1 MQGYQLISKIR
12 IPARAY
18 QLKQVRCIVNN
29 ALRKTVLSI
38 EEVDRGVL
46 AINEAC
52 MNIIQHAYKQNEIG
66 EIILEIYKNAEE
78 ILFRLT
84 DFAPPVDECTIKGR
98 DWEDI
103 RPGGLGV
110 HFMCEGMDKIKYR
123 HLPDGA
129 GNILEMIKKF
139 PK

>member
-1 MQGYQLISKIR
+1 VQGYQLISKVR
-12 IPARAY
+12 VPARPY
-18 QLKQVRCIVNN
+18 QLKQVRCIVKN
-29 ALRKTVLSI
+29 ALSITKLTVD
-38 EEVDRGVL
+38 EVDRGVL

-52 MNIIQHAYKQNEIG
+52 MNIIQHGYKQNENG

-78 ILFRLT
+78 MLFRLT
-84 DFAPPVDECTIKGR
+84 DFAPPVDACNIKGR

-110 HFMCEGMDKIKYR
+110 HFMGEGMDGINYR
-123 HLPDGA
+123 LLPGGA
-129 GNILEMIKKF
+129 GNIVEMKKKL